1 MDYAQVRAILDKYG
15 EDRCLQIIF
24 DNGRTWLINRAKPAE
39 DPVKRRLGYKQ
50 KDENGKLVFYKFS
63 ELVEL
68 DEDTDTIK
76 MREYQHGVDMK
87 DSEAIRWDI
96 VSPIEG
102 IQGFNFLPPD
112 ITEDEEYLI
121 RSQWDVTIT

>member
-112 ITEDEEYLI
+112 VTEDEEYLI

>member
-24 DNGRTWLINRAKPAE
+24 DNGRTWLINRAKPAD

-112 ITEDEEYLI
+112 VTEDEEYLI

>member
-24 DNGRTWLINRAKPAE
+24 DNGRTWLINRAKPAD